1 MPRLSDCD
9 VTRKRRVPRAG
20 TRPAPD
26 HNHDDDDLVPAHT
39 DRFAFAPTYTIMSDH
54 RSPRVNKAR
63 MADFKGQTVR
73 LIAKIVN
80 VRSHRQLLNRT
91 SRAER

>member
-1 MPRLSDCD
+1 
-9 VTRKRRVPRAG
+9 
-20 TRPAPD
+20 
-26 HNHDDDDLVPAHT
+26 
-39 DRFAFAPTYTIMSDH
+39 MSDH

-80 VRSHRQLLNRT
+80 VRSHRHSVNRT
-91 SRAER
+91 SRAQLRG